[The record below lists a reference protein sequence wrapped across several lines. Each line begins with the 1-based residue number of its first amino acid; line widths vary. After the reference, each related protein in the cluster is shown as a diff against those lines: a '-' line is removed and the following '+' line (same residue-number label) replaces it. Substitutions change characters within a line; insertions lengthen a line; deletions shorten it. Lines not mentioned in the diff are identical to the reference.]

1 MLESLDVQ
9 TLFNA
14 FAPAAPYAI
23 GGISGF
29 VVGKLLKFVFKVA
42 AIITGAI
49 IIFLGAL
56 SYFGMIT
63 VNFAKVE
70 ATIVN
75 GSKVAADQTYDI
87 LQHINEN
94 IQQNSNEVMIGGS
107 ISFLG
112 GVALALKT

>member
-9 TLFNA
+9 TIMNA
-14 FAPAAPYAI
+14 FAPVAPYAI

-29 VVGKLLKFVFKVA
+29 VVGKLLKFVVKIA
-42 AIITGAI
+42 AIIAGGI
-49 IIFLGAL
+49 ILMLGGL

-87 LQHINEN
+87 LQHINDN
-94 IQQNSNEVMIGGS
+94 FVQNSEQTMIGGG
-107 ISFLG
+107 ISFLA
-112 GVALALKT
+112 GVALAFKI